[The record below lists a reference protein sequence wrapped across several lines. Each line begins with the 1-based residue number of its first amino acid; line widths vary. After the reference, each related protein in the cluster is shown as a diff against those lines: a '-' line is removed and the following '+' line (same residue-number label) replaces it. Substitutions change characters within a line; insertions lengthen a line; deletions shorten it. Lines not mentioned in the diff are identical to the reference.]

1 MAPHRPRPIRA
12 QPATHPATQPP
23 NSTPTQPQR
32 QQPPKASSDRSK
44 QPTSRHT
51 QPHREHTQSLHH
63 VSAIRHKARHQMCDD
78 RDHGPCQITTR
89 AARERESGRER
100 ERESRR
106 EREGAD
112 RRRRERER
120 ERDSRRERERGE
132 EQDREN
138 HAEGRPAAANP
149 GPTSHSSSH
158 SAPQQ
163 HPNTAAAPTATQG
176 IKRPV
181 QTTDQQAH
189 ATTQG
194 AHSESASCQCHQ
206 AQGPPPN
213 VR

>member
-23 NSTPTQPQR
+23 NSTPTQLQR

-78 RDHGPCQITTR
+78 RDHGPFQITTR
-89 AARERESGRER
+89 AARERESG
-100 ERESRR
+100 R

-138 HAEGRPAAANP
+138 HAEGRPAAQVTHVARRRVRMAP
-149 GPTSHSSSH
+149 QRAWLH
-158 SAPQQ
+158 SAPGSVWQVAGSVHPRQ
-163 HPNTAAAPTATQG
+163 HGGHTRN
-176 IKRPV
+176 
-181 QTTDQQAH
+181 
-189 ATTQG
+189 
-194 AHSESASCQCHQ
+194 
-206 AQGPPPN
+206 
-213 VR
+213 